1 MSSTKYKSF
10 EVDISDHVANLVLS
24 RPDELNTMSRDF
36 WVELG
41 DVLEEINK
49 NSEVRVVV
57 MSSTGKHFCAGMD
70 LSAFSNGVDNI
81 PDEKKPDHARIG
93 EAVYRVAKELQGY
106 ITSLEKIRVPV
117 IAAIHGGCIGG
128 AVDLVTACD
137 IRLASKDAFF
147 CIQEINIGMAADVGT
162 LQRLPK
168 IIPDSKMREMAYTG
182 RRMYADEAKETGLVS
197 DTYESQEEMLAAA
210 NELAK
215 VIASK
220 SPVAIYGLKAVMN
233 HSRDHSVSEG
243 LEYNAL
249 WSGAML
255 SQKDMTEAITANME
269 KRDASFND
277 LVEVKKFNGSDS
289 LAFLKK
295 TGVVAVDLA
304 LEYL

>member
-1 MSSTKYKSF
+1 MSKSKYKCF
-10 EVDISDHVANLVLS
+10 QVDIENHIANLVLS
-24 RPDELNTMSRDF
+24 RPNELNTMSRDF

-70 LSAFSNGVDNI
+70 LNAFSNGVDNI

-93 EAVYRVAKELQGY
+93 EAVYRVAKELQEY
-106 ITSLEKIRVPV
+106 ISTLEKIRVPV

-137 IRLASKDAFF
+137 IRLASDDAFF

-182 RRMYADEAKETGLVS
+182 RRMYAEEAKETGLVS
-197 DTYESQEEMLAAA
+197 DTYKSQEDMLKAA
-210 NELAK
+210 NSLAK
-215 VIASK
+215 EIASK

-233 HSRDHSVSEG
+233 YSRDHSVSES

-255 SQKDMTEAITANME
+255 SQKDMTEAMTANIE

-277 LVEVKKFNGSDS
+277 LVDIKKFNETDS
-289 LAFLKK
+289 
-295 TGVVAVDLA
+295 
-304 LEYL
+304 

>member
-1 MSSTKYKSF
+1 MSKSKYKCF
-10 EVDISDHVANLVLS
+10 QVDIENHIANLVLS
-24 RPDELNTMSRDF
+24 RPNELNTMSRDF

-70 LSAFSNGVDNI
+70 LTAFSNGVDNI

-93 EAVYRVAKELQGY
+93 EAVYRVAKELQEY
-106 ITSLEKIRVPV
+106 ISTLEKIRVPV

-137 IRLASKDAFF
+137 IRLASDDAFF

-182 RRMYADEAKETGLVS
+182 RRMYAEEAKETGLVS
-197 DTYESQEEMLAAA
+197 DTYKSQEDMLKAA
-210 NELAK
+210 NSLAK
-215 VIASK
+215 EIAAK

-233 HSRDHSVSEG
+233 YSRDHSVSES

-255 SQKDMTEAITANME
+255 SQKDMTEAMTANIE

-277 LVEVKKFNGSDS
+277 LVDVKKFNEIDS
-289 LAFLKK
+289 
-295 TGVVAVDLA
+295 
-304 LEYL
+304 

>member
-1 MSSTKYKSF
+1 MSKKEF
-10 EVDISDHVANLVLS
+10 NCFKLDVKNHVGNLVLS

-41 DVLEEINK
+41 EVLEVINK
-49 NSEVRVVV
+49 DSDIRVVV

-70 LSAFSNGVDNI
+70 LNAFTNGVDNI
-81 PDEKKPDHARIG
+81 PDDKKPDHARIG
-93 EAVYRVAKELQGY
+93 EAVYRVAKELQEY
-106 ITSLEKIRVPV
+106 ISTLEKIRVPV

-128 AVDLVTACD
+128 AVDMVTACD
-137 IRLASKDAFF
+137 IRLASDDAFF

-182 RRMYADEAKETGLVS
+182 RRMYAEEAKEAGLVS
-197 DTYESQEEMLAAA
+197 GTYGSQEELIEAA
-210 NELAK
+210 NKLASE
-215 VIASK
+215 IASK

-233 HSRDHSVSEG
+233 YSRDHNVNDS

-255 SQKDMTEAITANME
+255 SQKDMTEQMTANME
-269 KRDASFND
+269 KREAEFNKMVD
-277 LVEVKKFNGSDS
+277 VKKFNETDS
-289 LAFLKK
+289 
-295 TGVVAVDLA
+295 
-304 LEYL
+304 

>member
-1 MSSTKYKSF
+1 MNKNNYKCF
-10 EVDISDHVANLVLS
+10 QIDIENHIANLVLS
-24 RPDELNTMSRDF
+24 RPNELNTMSRDF

-70 LSAFSNGVDNI
+70 LNAFSNGVDNI

-93 EAVYRVAKELQGY
+93 EAVYRVAKELQEY
-106 ITSLEKIRVPV
+106 ISTLEKIRVPV

-137 IRLASKDAFF
+137 IRLASDDAFF
-147 CIQEINIGMAADVGT
+147 CIQEVNIGMAADVGT

-182 RRMYADEAKETGLVS
+182 RRMYAGEAKETGLVS
-197 DTYESQEEMLAAA
+197 DTYKSQEDMLKAA
-210 NELAK
+210 NSLAK
-215 VIASK
+215 EIASK

-233 HSRDHSVSEG
+233 YSRDHSVSES

-255 SQKDMTEAITANME
+255 SQKDMTEAMTANIE

-277 LVEVKKFNGSDS
+277 LVDVKKFNETDS
-289 LAFLKK
+289 
-295 TGVVAVDLA
+295 
-304 LEYL
+304 

>member
-1 MSSTKYKSF
+1 MGIAKYKSF
-10 EVDISDHVANLVLS
+10 TVEVADHVASLVLS

-41 DVLEEINK
+41 EVLEEINK

-81 PDEKKPDHARIG
+81 PDGKKPDHARIG

-106 ITSLEKIRVPV
+106 ISSLEKIRVPV
-117 IAAIHGGCIGG
+117 IAAIQGGCIGG

-197 DTYESQEEMLAAA
+197 DTYESQDEMLTAA

-233 HSRDHSVSEG
+233 YSRDHSVSEG

-277 LVEVKKFNGSDS
+277 LVEVKKFNESDS
-289 LAFLKK
+289 
-295 TGVVAVDLA
+295 
-304 LEYL
+304 

>member
-1 MSSTKYKSF
+1 MSKNKYKCF
-10 EVDISDHVANLVLS
+10 QIDIENHIANLVLS
-24 RPDELNTMSRDF
+24 RPNELNTMSRDF

-41 DVLEEINK
+41 DVLEEINR

-70 LSAFSNGVDNI
+70 LNAFSNGVDNI
-81 PDEKKPDHARIG
+81 PDDKKPDHARIG
-93 EAVYRVAKELQGY
+93 EAVYRVAKELQEY
-106 ITSLEKIRVPV
+106 ISTLEKIRVPV

-137 IRLASKDAFF
+137 IRLASDDAFF

-182 RRMYADEAKETGLVS
+182 RRMYAEEAKETGLVS
-197 DTYESQEEMLAAA
+197 DTYKSQEDMLKAA
-210 NELAK
+210 NSLAK
-215 VIASK
+215 EIASK

-233 HSRDHSVSEG
+233 YSRDHSVSES

-255 SQKDMTEAITANME
+255 SQKDMTEAMTANIE

-277 LVEVKKFNGSDS
+277 LVDVKKFNETDS
-289 LAFLKK
+289 
-295 TGVVAVDLA
+295 
-304 LEYL
+304 

>member
-1 MSSTKYKSF
+1 MNTKKYTCFK
-10 EVDISDHVANLVLS
+10 VNVADHIANLVLS

-49 NSEVRVVV
+49 DSDVRVVV

-70 LSAFSNGVDNI
+70 LNAFSNGVDNI
-81 PDEKKPDHARIG
+81 PDDKKPDHARIG
-93 EAVYRVAKELQGY
+93 EAVYRVAKELQEY
-106 ITSLEKIRVPV
+106 ISNLEKIRVPV

-137 IRLASKDAFF
+137 IRLASQDAFF

-182 RRMYADEAKETGLVS
+182 RRMYADEAKENGLVS
-197 DTYESQEEMLAAA
+197 NAYESHEKLLEAA
-210 NELAK
+210 NELARE
-215 VIASK
+215 IASK

-233 HSRDHSVSEG
+233 YSRDHTVSEG

-255 SQKDMTEAITANME
+255 SQKDMAEAMTANVE
-269 KRDASFND
+269 KRDASFNK
-277 LVEVKKFNGSDS
+277 LVDVKKFNESES
-289 LAFLKK
+289 
-295 TGVVAVDLA
+295 
-304 LEYL
+304 

>member
-1 MSSTKYKSF
+1 MSYKKYNCFKVGVSNH
-10 EVDISDHVANLVLS
+10 IANLVLS

-36 WVELG
+36 WIELG
-41 DVLEEINK
+41 DVLHEINK
-49 NSEVRVVV
+49 DSEVRVVV

-70 LSAFSNGVDNI
+70 LNAFSNGVDNI
-81 PDEKKPDHARIG
+81 PEEKKPDHARIG
-93 EAVYRVAKELQGY
+93 EAVYRVAKELQEY
-106 ITSLEKIRVPV
+106 ISTLEKIRVPV

-137 IRLASKDAFF
+137 IRLASDDAFF

-197 DTYESQEEMLAAA
+197 DTYESHEKMLEAA
-210 NELAK
+210 NSLAK
-215 VIASK
+215 EIASK

-233 HSRDHSVSEG
+233 YSRDHSVSES

-255 SQKDMTEAITANME
+255 SQKDMTEAMTANME
-269 KRDASFND
+269 KRDASFNK
-277 LVEVKKFNGSDS
+277 LVDVKKFNETDS
-289 LAFLKK
+289 
-295 TGVVAVDLA
+295 
-304 LEYL
+304 

>member
-1 MSSTKYKSF
+1 MSKKEF
-10 EVDISDHVANLVLS
+10 NCFKLDVKNHVGNLVLS

-41 DVLEEINK
+41 EVLEVINK
-49 NSEVRVVV
+49 DSDIRVVV

-70 LSAFSNGVDNI
+70 LNAFTNGVDNI
-81 PDEKKPDHARIG
+81 PDDKKPDHARIG
-93 EAVYRVAKELQGY
+93 EAVYRVAKELQEY
-106 ITSLEKIRVPV
+106 ISTLEKIRVPV

-128 AVDLVTACD
+128 AVDMVTACD
-137 IRLASKDAFF
+137 IRLASDDAFF

-182 RRMYADEAKETGLVS
+182 RRMYAEEAKEAGLVS
-197 DTYESQEEMLAAA
+197 GKYGSQEELLEAA
-210 NELAK
+210 NKLASE
-215 VIASK
+215 IASK

-233 HSRDHSVSEG
+233 YSRDHNVNDS

-255 SQKDMTEAITANME
+255 SQKDMTEQMTANME
-269 KRDASFND
+269 KRDASFNE
-277 LVEVKKFNGSDS
+277 LVEVKKFNESNS
-289 LAFLKK
+289 
-295 TGVVAVDLA
+295 
-304 LEYL
+304 

>member
-1 MSSTKYKSF
+1 MINKEYKCF
-10 EVDISDHVANLVLS
+10 KVGISEHIANLVLS
-24 RPDELNTMSRDF
+24 RPDQLNTMSRDF

-41 DVLEEINK
+41 DVLHEINK
-49 NSEVRVVV
+49 DAEVRVVV

-70 LSAFSNGVDNI
+70 LNAFSNGVDNI
-81 PDEKKPDHARIG
+81 PEEKKPDHARIG
-93 EAVYRVAKELQGY
+93 EAVYRVAKELQDY
-106 ITSLEKIRVPV
+106 ISTLEKIRVPV

-137 IRLASKDAFF
+137 IRLASDDAFF

-197 DTYESQEEMLAAA
+197 DTYKSHEEMLEAA
-210 NELAK
+210 NNLAK
-215 VIASK
+215 EIASK

-233 HSRDHSVSEG
+233 YSRDHSVNES

-255 SQKDMTEAITANME
+255 SQKDMTEAMTANIE
-269 KRDASFND
+269 KRDALFND
-277 LVEVKKFNGSDS
+277 LVDVKKFNETDS
-289 LAFLKK
+289 
-295 TGVVAVDLA
+295 
-304 LEYL
+304 